1 MASYKV
7 IGDRQVAGVNP
18 GESVSDDDLDGI
30 NISALIEAGP
40 LEAPKSAKA
49 EKKESE

>member
-1 MASYKV
+1 MTIYTIIS
-7 IGDRQVAGVNP
+7 DRQVANKNP
-18 GESVSDDDLDGI
+18 GETVSDDDLDGV
-30 NISALIEAGP
+30 NISALIEAGH